1 MRHYVIE
8 LRRVPSI
15 GRTYATIQ
23 SRHNTF
29 TAALKARNIY
39 IKQDLKNKEKIHQ
52 IRYVI
57 GRI

>member
-8 LRRVPSI
+8 LRKVPSI

-29 TAALKARNIY
+29 TAAVKARNTY
-39 IKQDLKNKEKIHQ
+39 IAQDVKNKEKIHQ
-52 IRYVI
+52 ISYAI